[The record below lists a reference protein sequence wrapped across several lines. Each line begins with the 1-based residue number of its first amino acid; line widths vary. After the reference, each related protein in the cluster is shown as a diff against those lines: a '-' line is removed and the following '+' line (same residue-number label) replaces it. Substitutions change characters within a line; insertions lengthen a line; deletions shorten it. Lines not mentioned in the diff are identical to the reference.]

1 MLSIIGRFLSSIII
15 KNPIFIVGGS
25 RSGTSVLVQAL
36 GKHKLIY
43 SFKGEDPFITDIGGM
58 VYNLEY
64 ASEREINYYKNSLRV
79 SHSYIYDNL
88 RRLSYESAFGKNYGL
103 MRMLKD
109 MVHREFNPVAKKFWC
124 AKTFPN
130 ENVAKGLVK
139 IYPSAKF
146 ILIHRNGINVV
157 HSRTQF
163 PGFRDLDFRSQCEEW
178 AHSENHFAYL
188 FEHES
193 AIVIKHEDL
202 IEDPHAVF
210 QKICKHLGIEYDP
223 RTAKFTSTH
232 QVHPLATVG
241 TSENVDVKEVMS
253 QRGSVYESWSIE
265 QRQIFREVCSEAMDR
280 MGYVIPFKE

>member
-1 MLSIIGRFLSSIII
+1 MLSIIGKILSSKII
-15 KNPIFIVGGS
+15 KNPIFIVGGG

-43 SFKGEDPFITDIGGM
+43 SFKGEAPFITDIGGM

-88 RRLSYESAFGKNYGL
+88 RRLSYESVFGKKYGL

-109 MVHREFNPVAKKFWC
+109 MVHREFNPVTKKFWC

-146 ILIHRNGINVV
+146 ILIHRNGIDVV

-163 PGFRDLDFRSQCEEW
+163 PGFRDLDFRRQCEEW
-178 AHSENHFAYL
+178 AHSGNDFAYL

-193 AIVIKHEDL
+193 AVTIKHEDL
-202 IEDPHAVF
+202 IDDPHAVF
-210 QKICKHLGIEYDP
+210 QKICKHIGIEYDQSP
-223 RTAKFTSTH
+223 AKFTSTH
-232 QVHPLATVG
+232 QVHPLVAVT
-241 TSENVDVKEVMS
+241 TFTNVDVKEVMS
-253 QRGSVYESWSIE
+253 QRCPVYENWTIE
-265 QRQIFREVCSEAMDR
+265 QRLVFKEVCSAVMDR
-280 MGYVIPFKE
+280 MGYAIPF

>member
-1 MLSIIGRFLSSIII
+1 MLSIIGKIVSTKII

-36 GKHKLIY
+36 GNHKLIY
-43 SFKGEDPFITDIGGM
+43 SFKGEAPFITDIGGM

-64 ASEREINYYKNSLRV
+64 APEREINYYKNSLKV
-79 SHSYIYDNL
+79 SHGYIYNNL
-88 RRLSYESAFGKNYGL
+88 RRLSYESMFGKSYGL

-109 MVHREFNPVAKKFWC
+109 MVHRKFNPVSKAFWC

-139 IYPSAKF
+139 LYPSAKF
-146 ILIHRNGINVV
+146 IFIHRNGIDVV

-163 PGFRDLDFRSQCEEW
+163 HGFRDLDFRRQCEEW
-178 AHSENHFAYL
+178 ARSGNNFAYL
-188 FEHES
+188 LEYER
-193 AIVIKHEDL
+193 AIAIKHNDL
-202 IEDPHAVF
+202 IDDPQAVF

-223 RTAKFTSTH
+223 SPAKFTSTH
-232 QVHPLATVG
+232 QVHPLATVT

-253 QRGSVYESWSIE
+253 QRAPAHENWTIE
-265 QRQIFREVCSEAMDR
+265 QRQIFKEVCAEAMDR
-280 MGYVIPFKE
+280 MGYAIPF